1 MTDRDW
7 LTEKFEK
14 KRRHLRAVAYR
25 MLGSLSE
32 ADDAVQEAWLK
43 LSRSE
48 TSSIEN
54 LDGWLT
60 TVIGRVCLDV
70 LRSRKS
76 RREEALDKHVPDLIV
91 SREEGMD
98 PEQEALIADSIG
110 IALFVVLETLAPAER
125 LAFVLHDMFA
135 VPFEEIASVVG
146 CSSSAARQLASRAR
160 RRVRGAAAVP
170 DVDLKQQRRVVDA
183 FFAAVRDGNFD
194 ALIAVLDPD
203 VVVRSDHGWVREIR
217 GARVAAE
224 GALMFS
230 HLAQWVQPVLV
241 NGAAGIVSRLSNGK
255 VFAVMCFTV
264 RGNAIAEIDVIRNS
278 DRLHRLD
285 LTDLF

>member
-48 TSSIEN
+48 TSVIEN
-54 LDGWLT
+54 LDSWLT

-76 RREEALDKHVPDLIV
+76 RREESLDTHVPDLIV
-91 SREEGMD
+91 SREDGMN
-98 PEQEALIADSIG
+98 PEHEALIADSIG

-135 VPFEEIASVVG
+135 VPFDEIASIVG

-160 RRVRGAAAVP
+160 RRVRGAAAIP
-170 DVDLKQQRRVVDA
+170 DVDLKRQRRVVDA
-183 FFAAVRDGNFD
+183 FFAAVQHGDFD

-203 VVVRSDHGWVREIR
+203 VVVRSDHGAVREIR

-230 HLAQWVQPVLV
+230 HLAEWVQPVLV
-241 NGAAGIVSRLSNGK
+241 NGAAGIVSQLSNGK
-255 VFAVMCFTV
+255 IFAVICFTV
-264 RGNAIAEIDVIRNS
+264 RGNRIAEMDVIRNS

-285 LTDLF
+285 LTDLN